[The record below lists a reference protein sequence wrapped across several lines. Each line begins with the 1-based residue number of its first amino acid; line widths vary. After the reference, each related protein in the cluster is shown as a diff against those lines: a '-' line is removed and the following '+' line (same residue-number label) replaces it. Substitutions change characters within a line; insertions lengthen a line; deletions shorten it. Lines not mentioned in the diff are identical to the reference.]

1 MLKILDHLTEH
12 MSRVEMHKRYKGYAF
27 IVVDT
32 QDEHDKNGVSLP
44 CSGKV
49 YAVSDLEGY
58 DGLLQESLRLHKQ
71 SIPNM
76 IDDIELPSEDEL
88 IGAEGG
94 ITCLEC

>member
-1 MLKILDHLTEH
+1 MLKILDHPTEH

-58 DGLLQESLRLHKQ
+58 NDLLQESLRLHRL

-88 IGAEGG
+88 IGADYGTQS
-94 ITCLEC
+94 I

>member
-1 MLKILDHLTEH
+1 
-12 MSRVEMHKRYKGYAF
+12 MHKRYKGYAF

-49 YAVSDLEGY
+49 YTVSDLEGY
-58 DGLLQESLRLHKQ
+58 DDLLQESLRLHKQ

-76 IDDIELPSEDEL
+76 IDDIGLPSEDEL
-88 IGAEGG
+88 IGAEGV
-94 ITCLEC
+94 ITCLKC